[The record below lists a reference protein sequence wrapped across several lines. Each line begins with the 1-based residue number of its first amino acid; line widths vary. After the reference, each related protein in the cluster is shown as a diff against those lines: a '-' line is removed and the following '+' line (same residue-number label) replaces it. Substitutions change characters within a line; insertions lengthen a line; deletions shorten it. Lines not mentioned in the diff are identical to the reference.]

1 MATTQYIGARYVP
14 LFAEPIEWDKT
25 KQYEP
30 LTIVTHNGN
39 SYTSRQFVPIGI
51 EITNESFWAL
61 TGNFNAQVEQYRKEV
76 KAYDG
81 RITTA
86 QDTADSA
93 KTTADAAT
101 TAASEART
109 AADNASAAVASEK
122 TRAEAKEA
130 EIKSLAETNEN
141 GIANL
146 DSQMAATTESELL
159 TRINNEVNRAT
170 NAEHTLQA
178 NANMYS
184 NDYFSNKIKTEQVID
199 NFPFNYTGFYIQ
211 SLAIDDD
218 TVYIGLKSNNLPT
231 VKSKIVKC
239 TGFNSGVLV
248 YQSEVNVPNVT
259 HVNSL
264 CIHNGIM
271 YTCGVESNE
280 LQFAQNRGYIDRINL
295 STFTPLDP
303 IVFPCSGGL
312 SDITVW
318 TSGDVTFIG
327 GSANDNNGYVV
338 SELVDDVVSA
348 IYTYNEMPTH
358 INYRQGGCFYR
369 NQYYLS
375 LNSGGG
381 YSNAYIQV
389 YIINNNCPCAVLT
402 TDIPSNIECEDIKI
416 TNDNLYILNYNG
428 IYKIANIKQ
437 YMPQYLTQVNGA
449 STNLISCV
457 NNAPAENIKL
467 KYIASIDSYT
477 LAKNGA
483 GPLKW
488 KLHRKILTGNN
499 VYIAGDIS
507 NGRTII
513 LPFEQVVID
522 THPSFEA
529 QYFVGDIV
537 DSYTDNNNNNIA
549 FKIYVA
555 KIDTNGAYSRTT
567 NNSADAS
574 IKLSNLRIYSS
585 EYV

>member
-39 SYTSRQFVPIGI
+39 SYTSRQFVPTGI
-51 EITNESFWAL
+51 EITNETFWAL
-61 TGNFNAQVEQYRKEV
+61 TGNYNAQIEQYRKEV
-76 KAYDG
+76 TAYDG

-86 QDTADSA
+86 QDTADDAKASA
-93 KTTADAAT
+93 EAAT
-101 TAASEART
+101 TAAAEAST
-109 AADNASAAVASEK
+109 AAVNADAAVAAEK

-130 EIKSLAETNEN
+130 DIQSLAETNEN

-146 DSQMAATTESELL
+146 DSQMSATTGSELL
-159 TRINNEVNRAT
+159 TRINNEVSRAT
-170 NAEHTLQA
+170 NAEKTLQA
-178 NANMYS
+178 NVNMYS

-199 NFPFNYTGFYIQ
+199 RFPFDYTGFYIQ
-211 SLAIDDD
+211 SFAIDGDNI
-218 TVYIGLKSNNLPT
+218 YIGLKSNNLPT
-231 VKSKIVKC
+231 VKSKIIKC

-248 YQSEVNVPNVT
+248 YRSELNVPNVT

-271 YTCGVESNE
+271 YTCGINNDES
-280 LQFAQNRGYIDRINL
+280 QFARNQGYIDRINL
-295 STFTPLDP
+295 TTFTPLEP

-312 SDITVW
+312 TDITVW
-318 TSGDVTFIG
+318 TVGDNTFIG

-348 IYTYNEMPTH
+348 IYTYNEMPAH
-358 INYRQGGCFYR
+358 INYRQGGCFYQ
-369 NQYYLS
+369 NKYYLS
-375 LNSGGG
+375 LNSGGN

-402 TDIPSNIECEDIKI
+402 TDIPYSIECEDIKI
-416 TNDNLYILNYNG
+416 SNNNLYILNWKG
-428 IYKIANIKQ
+428 IFKIDNINQ
-437 YMPQYLTQVNGA
+437 YMPQYLALTNGA

-457 NNAPAENIKL
+457 NNAPADNIKL
-467 KYIASIDSYT
+467 KYIAASDSYT
-477 LAKNGA
+477 LGKNGA
-483 GPLKW
+483 GFLKW
-488 KLHRKILTGNN
+488 KLHRNILTGNN
-499 VYIAGDIS
+499 VYIAGDRS
-507 NGRTII
+507 NGRTVV
-513 LPFEQVVID
+513 LPFLQTVID
-522 THPSFEA
+522 THPDNEA

-537 DSYTDNNNNNIA
+537 DNYTDNNNDNIA
-549 FKIYVA
+549 FKIYVV